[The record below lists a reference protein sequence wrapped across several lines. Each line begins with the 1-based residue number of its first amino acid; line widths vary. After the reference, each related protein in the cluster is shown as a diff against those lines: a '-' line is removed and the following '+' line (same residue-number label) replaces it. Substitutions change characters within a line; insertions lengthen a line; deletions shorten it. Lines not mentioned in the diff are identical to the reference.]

1 LANNLEYTHS
11 ELNESLP
18 SLAGHYTLQK
28 EVRLSY
34 NNREVLYVVGQAVIE
49 ASCCSSGNWAYI
61 FVPGYIVN
69 WQYKTNEADRLV
81 SEVEPIPAS
90 DSATRAGI
98 SQIIIKAE
106 SISRI
111 EFW

>member
-1 LANNLEYTHS
+1 MASNLEYNHS
-11 ELNESLP
+11 KLNEDLP

-34 NNREVLYVVGQAVIE
+34 NNREVLYVVGQAVVE
-49 ASCCSSGNWAYI
+49 TSCCGAKNWTYA

-69 WQYKTNEADRLV
+69 WQYKTYEAGLLV
-81 SEVEPIPAS
+81 SAVEPIPIS
-90 DSATRAGI
+90 DSVTREAV
-98 SQIIIKAE
+98 SRIIRQAE
-106 SISRI
+106 SVSRI